1 MKRLLW
7 NIMATVSLL
16 IMTIG
21 CGTNEE
27 GGENGEE
34 LTFTLTSTDL
44 NCNTSKDIRVNAPFT
59 GKTYTLTVS
68 ASAKTVW
75 SVAVESGDLVT
86 VSPSG
91 EQKGNGEIQIV
102 AAANPNET
110 FGKKGVVIIKNNANN
125 KPLRIYFT
133 QSNKELYIPEGT
145 EGQTREEF
153 NSPDSK
159 YNVHCMMESENIA
172 ILWDRAFT
180 TNPLSDRIRPF
191 DPEELLEVGEEVYA
205 FMRND
210 LKFASGT
217 SSYSDMYKLIMF
229 VRYNDEGTAYG
240 GGD

>member
-1 MKRLLW
+1 M
-7 NIMATVSLL
+7 
-16 IMTIG
+16 
-21 CGTNEE
+21 
-27 GGENGEE
+27 
-34 LTFTLTSTDL
+34 
-44 NCNTSKDIRVNAPFT
+44 
-59 GKTYTLTVS
+59 
-68 ASAKTVW
+68 
-75 SVAVESGDLVT
+75 
-86 VSPSG
+86 
-91 EQKGNGEIQIV
+91 
-102 AAANPNET
+102 
-110 FGKKGVVIIKNNANN
+110 
-125 KPLRIYFT
+125 
-133 QSNKELYIPEGT
+133 YIPEGT

-229 VRYNDEGTAYG
+229 CKI
-240 GGD
+240 